1 MKRNTSLIF
10 STFSLTSLTPVAMA
24 IAGLL
29 SPSDASAE
37 YFFNPAF
44 LSSDPSAVADLSRFS
59 TNGQAPGVYRVDLWL
74 NGAFVATRDIT
85 FTARNTASTAQPQA
99 DDTGLTA
106 CLSAKALENLGVN
119 LQAFPALTAEKT
131 DSCIDIASI
140 IPASSTTFDFE
151 HQRLDISIPQA
162 ALRNSARGYIPPEQW
177 DEGINAL
184 LLNYNFTGSRSRD
197 RGESNS
203 TSKSYFLG
211 LNSGLNLGPWRL
223 RDYSSWNYHNS
234 DNSRSDNWQHIN
246 TYVERAVIPLKGRL
260 TLGDSYTPS
269 DVFDSL
275 PFRGA
280 QIASDDN
287 MLPDSL
293 KGFAPTIR
301 GIAKSNAQVT
311 IKQNGYTIYQSYVPP
326 GAFAISDLFP
336 TSSSGDL
343 SVEVKES
350 DGSIN
355 SYSVPYS
362 TVPVLQREGRV
373 KYALTAAEYRSSS
386 DQLDEVN
393 FVQGSLIWGL
403 SHGFTLYS
411 GSQITNN
418 YHSLA
423 FGTGLNM
430 GELGA
435 ISADVTH
442 AKSTLAD
449 DSTHSGQSIRFLYAK
464 SLNGLGTNFQL
475 LGYRYSTSGFYS
487 LDETAYKQMRGYTGD
502 HEDNDTEQQNP
513 WMDYYNLYYTKRGK
527 VQFNISQ
534 QLGHAGSL
542 FVTGSQQTYWHTDEK
557 NTLLQVGFS
566 GTIKN
571 VSYSLSYNYN
581 KSPGMSKSD
590 EIYALNLSLPLSLWL
605 RPQNDVSQKHNY
617 AYATY
622 NISTDKKG
630 ETSQNAGINGTL
642 LEDNNLSYSVQEGY
656 SSQGTKSQGSSSLEY
671 DSAYGNANVG
681 YNYSGNGDY
690 QQVNYGLSGGVIA
703 HRNGITLS
711 QPLGDTN
718 VLIAAPGASNVK
730 VENEPGIHTDWRG
743 YAVVPYAS
751 SYHLNRMALDINS
764 LADDMDID
772 DAVTNVVPTRGAVVR
787 ATFKARPG
795 TRALMTLT
803 HRGKP
808 VPFGAMVSRDDNGSD
823 TIVGEDGEVYL
834 SGLSP
839 AGTLKIQWGEGSDKQ
854 CSVKYQ
860 LPESKQPLLRLK
872 TECI

>member
-1 MKRNTSLIF
+1 MTIRIKNIALAVNRVIANNPHKIF
-10 STFSLTSLTPVAMA
+10 TIILPTVMGFSPFS
-24 IAGLL
+24 GH
-29 SPSDASAE
+29 AE
-37 YFFNPAF
+37 NYFNPAF
-44 LSSDPSAVADLSRFS
+44 LSGDASAVADLSRFENN
-59 TNGQAPGVYRVDLWL
+59 NGQIPGKYRVDIYL
-74 NGAFVATRDIT
+74 NNRFVSTEDVNFKAAKNSKDDSGLAPC
-85 FTARNTASTAQPQA
+85 FTLARMEAM
-99 DDTGLTA
+99 GLN
-106 CLSAKALENLGVN
+106 AK
-119 LQAFPALTAEKT
+119 AFPALAKLAPEQ
-131 DSCIDIASI
+131 CFPFQA
-140 IPASSTTFDFE
+140 IPESGTEFDFE
-151 HQRLDISIPQA
+151 HQQLNLSIPQA
-162 ALRNSARGYIPPEQW
+162 GLQQSARGYIPPEQW
-177 DEGINAL
+177 DQGVNAL
-184 LLNYNFTGSRSRD
+184 MTSYDFSG
-197 RGESNS
+197 SNS
-203 TSKSYFLG
+203 GGETHEDSYY
-211 LNSGLNLGPWRL
+211 LNLQSGLNLGAWRL
-223 RDYSSWNYHNS
+223 RDYSTWNYTRGEGSSQSEWEHVS
-234 DNSRSDNWQHIN
+234 
-246 TYVERAVIPLKGRL
+246 TYAERTIAPLRAEL
-260 TLGDSYTPS
+260 TAGESYTPA

-275 PFRGA
+275 SFRGV

-386 DQLDEVN
+386 DQQDEVN

-566 GTIKN
+566 GTIKD